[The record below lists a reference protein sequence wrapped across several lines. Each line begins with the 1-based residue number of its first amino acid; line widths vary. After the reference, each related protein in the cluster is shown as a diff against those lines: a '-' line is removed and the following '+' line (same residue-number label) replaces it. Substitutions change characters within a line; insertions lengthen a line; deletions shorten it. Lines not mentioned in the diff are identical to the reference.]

1 MVDIALLLAVLA
13 TLLVVVAVSQPVAVR
28 LKLAPV
34 VLLAVIGVA
43 IGAVSIVVLRS
54 PVTDRFDS
62 VAAGS
67 MKEVALV
74 KSWRFALCVPP
85 PSRSLKKSLASGLV
99 V

>member
-1 MVDIALLLAVLA
+1 MSTIAHVDGSGTA
-13 TLLVVVAVSQPVAVR
+13 PVATI
-28 LKLAPV
+28 
-34 VLLAVIGVA
+34 VIEKM
-43 IGAVSIVVLRS
+43 S
-54 PVTDRFDS
+54 PAAFSS